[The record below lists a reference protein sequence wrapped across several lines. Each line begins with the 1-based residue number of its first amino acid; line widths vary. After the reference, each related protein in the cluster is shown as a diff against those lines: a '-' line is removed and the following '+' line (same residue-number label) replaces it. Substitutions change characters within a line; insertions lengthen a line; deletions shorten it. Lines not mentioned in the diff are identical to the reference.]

1 MAGAKIGANAS
12 ELDANVFQRANCE
25 QGLGYSLDRT
35 QKNNQKT
42 QKSSKKS

>member
-1 MAGAKIGANAS
+1 MYFRERIVSK
-12 ELDANVFQRANCE
+12 
-25 QGLGYSLDRT
+25 GLGYSLDRT